1 MKNKR
6 QARIIE
12 LISDSYF
19 HTQEELTE
27 ALNKEG
33 FRVTQATVS
42 RDIREMKLAKRAID
56 GGSGYAYAVPGTT
69 TGSIDKIILS
79 SMISIRYAL
88 NNVVIKTIPGLAP
101 AVASG
106 IDGLED
112 PVVLGCVAGDDTVIV
127 VTTDEIGADHI
138 CGVLCNMI
146 DEKVSERVGAGE

>member
-1 MKNKR
+1 MKKQR
-6 QARIIE
+6 QDRIIE
-12 LISDSYF
+12 LISDAHYR
-19 HTQEELTE
+19 TQEELTE

-56 GGSGYAYAVPGTT
+56 GGSGYAYAVPGTA
-69 TGSIDKIILS
+69 TGSLDKIILS

-112 PVVLGCVAGDDTVIV
+112 PVVLGCD
-127 VTTDEIGADHI
+127 
-138 CGVLCNMI
+138 C
-146 DEKVSERVGAGE
+146 

>member
-1 MKNKR
+1 MKKQR
-6 QARIIE
+6 QDRIIE
-12 LISDSYF
+12 LITDSYF

-42 RDIREMKLAKRAID
+42 RDIREMKLTKRAIE
-56 GGSGYAYAVPGTT
+56 GKAGYAYAVAGAP

-106 IDGLED
+106 IDGLSD
-112 PVVLGCVAGDDTVIV
+112 AGVLGCVAGDDTVIV
-127 VTTDEIGADHI
+127 VTVDETSADCL

-146 DEKVSERVGAGE
+146 NEKVTSKAGAGE

>member
-1 MKNKR
+1 MKKQR
-6 QARIIE
+6 QDRIIE
-12 LISDSYF
+12 LIGDSYF
-19 HTQEELTE
+19 HTQEELTD

-42 RDIREMKLAKRAID
+42 RDIREMKLTKRAIE
-56 GGSGYAYAVPGTT
+56 GGMGYAYAVAGAP

-79 SMISIRYAL
+79 SMISIKYAL

-106 IDGLED
+106 IDGLAD
-112 PVVLGCVAGDDTVIV
+112 PAVLGCVAGDDTVIV
-127 VTTDEIGADHI
+127 VTIDEIGADRL

-146 DEKVSERVGAGE
+146 NDKIVGRAEAGE